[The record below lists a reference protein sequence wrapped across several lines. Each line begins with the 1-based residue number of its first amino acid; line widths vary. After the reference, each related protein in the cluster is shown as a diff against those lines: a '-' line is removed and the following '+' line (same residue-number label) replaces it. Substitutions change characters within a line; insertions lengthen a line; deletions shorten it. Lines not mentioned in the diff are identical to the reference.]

1 MVNRGS
7 ISPWLSY
14 PMGEYGESFPESVSK
29 TFSPIQSATKYT
41 SLWGT
46 LICEWKQKT
55 ASKYTVTLFENQL
68 KYFNIFLR
76 AEIRI

>member
-29 TFSPIQSATKYT
+29 TFSPIQSTAKYIF
-41 SLWGT
+41 LRGT
-46 LICEWKQKT
+46 LICEEKQK
-55 ASKYTVTLFENQL
+55 
-68 KYFNIFLR
+68 LR
-76 AEIRI
+76 QNTQ